1 MPTVMSRS
9 VRRVGLVALSRP
21 GKSCL
26 GAANPSLGGYPAL
39 AACLPGALQ
48 WSVVT
53 QARPRR
59 AQAPGAVPMY
69 GRLGFGLLVL
79 AVIGFAIWAVL
90 LVLRV
95 RVLRGEVE
103 ASVGCLQLATELQR
117 STSAAIEGGGRPLP
131 VAWNDAAD
139 RMLEIGADGLDGASG
154 PVLRHTLVAID
165 AVRAAPSPASL
176 EALRTVLDQL
186 VGQVR
191 RDNAGRS
198 ATLGA
203 SWGALSFVVFTA
215 LLLAALV
222 VALVVLVELR
232 RRQALGL
239 AAEIEAT
246 AEELAE
252 TRAALRAQEA
262 VARLADELRIAR
274 DRAEEASAT
283 KTRFMAT
290 MSHELLT
297 PLNIIL
303 GYAELVRERCEEH
316 ALADVSVD
324 VGRLEE
330 AAQGLFRLLRHVLDI
345 TELDSGVFESEH
357 DDVEVGALL
366 ARVAEEARPVAT
378 RNGTSMTLE
387 VPATLQVRCDR
398 RRLETVVAEAVGN
411 ACRFTRGGH
420 VVLRAVAES
429 EGALIEVVDD
439 GPGMRPEDCERATTP
454 FFQADGSSTRA
465 HDGAGLG
472 LTVATR
478 LCARMGGTLELKSA
492 PGVGTTV
499 RIRLPARPPGEAGS
513 TS

>member
-1 MPTVMSRS
+1 MQD
-9 VRRVGLVALSRP
+9 G
-21 GKSCL
+21 
-26 GAANPSLGGYPAL
+26 
-39 AACLPGALQ
+39 
-48 WSVVT
+48 
-53 QARPRR
+53 PRR
-59 AQAPGAVPMY
+59 AHAPGAVPLFWW
-69 GRLGFGLLVL
+69 LGFGLLVL
-79 AVIGFAIWAVL
+79 AVIGFAIWSVL
-90 LVLRV
+90 LVVRV
-95 RVLRGEVE
+95 RELRAEVE
-103 ASVGCLQLATELQR
+103 ASVGCLQQATALQR
-117 STSAAIEGGGRPLP
+117 STSAAIERGGLP
-131 VAWNDAAD
+131 AAWNEAAD
-139 RMLEIGADGLDGASG
+139 GMAGVATDGLDGASG
-154 PVLRHTLVAID
+154 QALQRTMVAIEE
-165 AVRAAPSPASL
+165 ARAQPTAPNLAT
-176 EALRTVLDQL
+176 LRITLDQL

-198 ATLGA
+198 VRLGE
-203 SWGALSFVVFTA
+203 SWGSLSFVVFTA

-222 VALVVLVELR
+222 VALVVLVEKR

-303 GYAELVRERCEEH
+303 GYAELVRERCEEQ
-316 ALADVSVD
+316 ALADVSSDVD
-324 VGRLEE
+324 RLEE

-345 TELDSGVFESEH
+345 TELDAGVFQIELE
-357 DDVEVGALL
+357 DVDLGALL

-378 RNGTSMTLE
+378 RNGTGLALE
-387 VPATLQVRCDR
+387 LPATLRLRCDR

-420 VVLRAVAES
+420 VTLRAAAEP
-429 EGALIEVVDD
+429 EGALVEVVDD

-472 LTVATR
+472 LTVASR
-478 LCARMGGTLELKSA
+478 LCARMGGTLELRSA

-499 RIRLPARPPGEAGS
+499 RICLPAQPPA
-513 TS
+513 